1 MMNEQPANTTQ
12 GVWIRT
18 TLVCL
23 ALWLTFIYVRHD
35 EIGWNAKSRLCLTYA
50 LVDEATV
57 RVDHFWQRPELS
69 TRDIATVDGHYY
81 SDKIIGTSL
90 LGVPALAAVRLV
102 ERLQNRPF
110 PPPVRHW
117 LVAAGSV
124 ALLGA
129 AAGGMFYRLAA
140 RYLREIGLGLR
151 QTELLAFVA
160 TVGTFCGTMLL
171 LYSGV
176 VMPYLPAIFFL
187 LLALFLL
194 ERADS
199 GEPRTR
205 LTGARSFAIGLSLGL
220 AILCEYLA
228 AWPAVLL
235 LCYFAM
241 VTRHWRKCL
250 IAGIGLL
257 GGITPFAL
265 YCFAIFGRFTIPY
278 EYELET
284 FFRQSMSRGL
294 MGATLPKLSVAYL
307 LAFHPYRGLFF
318 YSPHLL
324 LAVLGVIV
332 SWRRGSRWR
341 QRSLVFV
348 GAFLGIFLYNAGY
361 YLWWG
366 GWGLAPR
373 FLAVGVP
380 FLALLSVPALSSLAA
395 RVIYVL
401 AGSWGVCAYVVMN
414 FMPHDFPER
423 PHGAPLESLLF
434 PDFAHF
440 EYPNLFARYV
450 CPKFLLG
457 ETDWSLATALGLS
470 GLSALIPLA
479 IVWLGIYAAFIVSLP
494 RAPLTAAE

>member
-1 MMNEQPANTTQ
+1 
-12 GVWIRT
+12 
-18 TLVCL
+18 
-23 ALWLTFIYVRHD
+23 
-35 EIGWNAKSRLCLTYA
+35 
-50 LVDEATV
+50 
-57 RVDHFWQRPELS
+57 
-69 TRDIATVDGHYY
+69 
-81 SDKIIGTSL
+81 
-90 LGVPALAAVRLV
+90 
-102 ERLQNRPF
+102 
-110 PPPVRHW
+110 
-117 LVAAGSV
+117 
-124 ALLGA
+124 
-129 AAGGMFYRLAA
+129 
-140 RYLREIGLGLR
+140 
-151 QTELLAFVA
+151 
-160 TVGTFCGTMLL
+160 
-171 LYSGV
+171 
-176 VMPYLPAIFFL
+176 
-187 LLALFLL
+187 
-194 ERADS
+194 
-199 GEPRTR
+199 
-205 LTGARSFAIGLSLGL
+205 
-220 AILCEYLA
+220 
-228 AWPAVLL
+228 
-235 LCYFAM
+235 
-241 VTRHWRKCL
+241 
-250 IAGIGLL
+250 
-257 GGITPFAL
+257 
-265 YCFAIFGRFTIPY
+265 
-278 EYELET
+278 
-284 FFRQSMSRGL
+284 
-294 MGATLPKLSVAYL
+294 
-307 LAFHPYRGLFF
+307 
-318 YSPHLL
+318 
-324 LAVLGVIV
+324 
-332 SWRRGSRWR
+332 R